1 MLTKWDSERQ
11 NLGCICVNI
20 AVLRNI
26 RVFNVHNVTSKSDL
40 DILKVYREG
49 NHKAAE
55 KESVA
60 IIKLVTLKCN
70 VNVKPN
76 TRLVSNM

>member
-1 MLTKWDSERQ
+1 M
-11 NLGCICVNI
+11 
-20 AVLRNI
+20 
-26 RVFNVHNVTSKSDL
+26 HNVTSKSDL